1 MIYYPLYSSL
11 YNKEEKHQK
20 ENNLSL
26 LVEEFVIVEFV
37 IAPGAVYAKIT
48 RATIL
53 FDTDTCPF
61 YLPNKQ
67 NVFSN
72 KNIIN
77 TKIETEYNACK
88 EKLNLNEDQF

>member
-53 FDTDTCPF
+53 FDTDALF
-61 YLPNKQ
+61 IYQINRMYLA
-67 NVFSN
+67 
-72 KNIIN
+72 
-77 TKIETEYNACK
+77 TKT
-88 EKLNLNEDQF
+88 